1 MTAGAP
7 LIVLIGIASEPPV
20 RLAAQAAQ
28 RAGLDALV
36 VHQRRAADCD
46 LRWEVSDPRAGMLV
60 VDGREVP
67 LGAIAGVY
75 CRATDPTGLPEQ
87 RRGAPA
93 ERADRSA
100 AFHAMLLEWVE
111 QAPCRVANRA
121 AAMASNS
128 SKPYQG
134 QLLAAC
140 GFELPPTLVTDD
152 PEAVAAFAR
161 EHGRL
166 VYKSTSS
173 VRSIVREFDAAAR
186 GRLDRLPGLPTQ
198 FQRLEEGDDVRVHVI
213 GGTVLAARARTTAVD
228 YRYAGRDGV
237 DLDLQP
243 CEVPPEVADRCRLAA
258 RRLGLPFCGI
268 DLRQR
273 PDGSWVC
280 FEANPSPGYSWYE
293 EAAGLPI
300 SDALVRWLAHG

>member
-1 MTAGAP
+1 MTV
-7 LIVLIGIASEPPV
+7 IVLIGIASEPPV
-20 RLAAQAAQ
+20 RLAVEAAE
-28 RAGLDALV
+28 RAGIDAVL

-46 LRWEVSDPRAGMLV
+46 LQWDLADPAAGVLV

-67 LGAIAGVY
+67 LGEVAGVY
-75 CRATDPTGLPEQ
+75 CRAAEPSRLPEQ
-87 RRGAPA
+87 GRGVPA
-93 ERADRSA
+93 DRVERSA

-121 AAMASNS
+121 AAMASNG

-140 GFELPPTLVTDD
+140 GFEMPPTLVTDD
-152 PEAVAAFAR
+152 PEAVAQFAR
-161 EHGRL
+161 KHGRL

-173 VRSIVREFDAAAR
+173 VRSIVREFDAGAR
-186 GRLDRLPGLPTQ
+186 ARLDRLVGLPTQ
-198 FQRLEEGDDVRVHVI
+198 FQRLEEGDDVRVHVV
-213 GGTVLAARARTTAVD
+213 GDVVLAARARTTAVD
-228 YRYAGRDGV
+228 YRYAGRDGA

-243 CEVPPEVADRCRLAA
+243 CAVPADIAERCRLAA
-258 RRLGLPFCGI
+258 RRLDLPFCGI

-273 PDGSWVC
+273 PDGTWVC